1 MIRLLL
7 FTAFWIWFGIK
18 FHVPFWGGVFLYF
31 LLLLY
36 FLWLNEAS
44 KPCYVSEQDLKD
56 FFDEAPAEE
65 PSHHV
70 EQPVEKEL

>member
-7 FTAFWIWFGIK
+7 FTAFWIWFGIETEM
-18 FHVPFWGGVFLYF
+18 PFWGGVFLYF
-31 LLLLY
+31 VLLLY